1 MCKTRQTKK
10 YLNLW
15 RGTVPPLLCRPARLQ
30 ITQTFLYPHM
40 HFPFSSFLPDYF
52 DGNMDFAQFLFFFL
66 LSFTSKPKAVYFF
79 SLNSSLFQLEL
90 LSSRSPPVFS
100 NWSCCLLLHLQP
112 LPTEAVV
119 CFAAGRIISAIMME
133 KFMAHEIL
141 AGRSCPHFRTHSIC
155 NSVV

>member
-1 MCKTRQTKK
+1 MARDCPRCCVDRRRGCKLHKLSFTLTC
-10 YLNLW
+10 
-15 RGTVPPLLCRPARLQ
+15 TSPSPLSCRIILMATWIL
-30 ITQTFLYPHM
+30 H
-40 HFPFSSFLPDYF
+40 SFW
-52 DGNMDFAQFLFFFL
+52 FFFL
-66 LSFTSKPKAVYFF
+66 LSFTSKPKSVYFF

-90 LSSRSPPVFS
+90 LSSRSAPVFS

-141 AGRSCPHFRTHSIC
+141 AGRSCPHFKAPSIC